1 MRSRPA
7 ITTPASM
14 KPSVFS
20 PLAGMLYG
28 ALESNS
34 PAPPRFALTGLLGM
48 LAGERLP
55 CVARRMP
62 AGHRPS
68 AARRDATCS
77 QRALPQHERAQVIV
91 IHTALPSHA

>member
-1 MRSRPA
+1 
-7 ITTPASM
+7 M

-68 AARRDATCS
+68 AAWRDATCS
-77 QRALPQHERAQVIV
+77 QRTLPQHERAQVIV
-91 IHTALPSHA
+91 IHTAPRYHA

>member
-1 MRSRPA
+1 
-7 ITTPASM
+7 M

-20 PLAGMLYG
+20 LLAGVLYG
-28 ALESNS
+28 ALELNS
-34 PAPPRFALTGLLGM
+34 PAPPRFALTGLLSL

-77 QRALPQHERAQVIV
+77 QRTLPQHERAQVIV
-91 IHTALPSHA
+91 IHTALPSRA

>member
-1 MRSRPA
+1 
-7 ITTPASM
+7 M

-20 PLAGMLYG
+20 LLAGVLYG
-28 ALESNS
+28 ALELNS
-34 PAPPRFALTGLLGM
+34 PAPPRFALTGLLSL

-77 QRALPQHERAQVIV
+77 QRTLPQHERAQVIV

>member
-1 MRSRPA
+1 
-7 ITTPASM
+7 M

-34 PAPPRFALTGLLGM
+34 PAPPRFALTGLLGL

-55 CVARRMP
+55 SVARRMP
-62 AGHRPS
+62 AGCRPS
-68 AARRDATCS
+68 AAWRDATCS
-77 QRALPQHERAQVIV
+77 QRTLPHHERAQVIV